1 MEIIITPA
9 VRIPLTDSDPRRRTP
24 DLPLTKKDFHIRATS
39 SPGRELVL
47 RQVFHKDLVLDDD
60 GGLVERVFIPR
71 LRNLEE
77 VADMCLDMVLET
89 ERVRMLLNSDL
100 EGVAF
105 TFTST
110 SVHFVNE
117 GRFFMVA
124 LGEHNLYN
132 ELKQMFQNY
141 LVAFAHC
148 AGDPATN
155 LEYRFLLGASHPT
168 SLAISIWNYDMLLGA
183 RACRA
188 VVAVILKR
196 FAKYSMGRDP
206 LQFLARSIWNTRASR
221 EWARTTETEEVPS
234 KRQRPEDK

>member
-1 MEIIITPA
+1 
-9 VRIPLTDSDPRRRTP
+9 
-24 DLPLTKKDFHIRATS
+24 LTKKDFHIRATS
-39 SPGRELVL
+39 TPGRDLVL
-47 RQVFHKDLVLDDD
+47 RQVFHRDLALDAN
-60 GGLVERVFIPR
+60 GGLVERVFVPR
-71 LRNLEE
+71 LRDLDE
-77 VADMCLDMVLET
+77 VADMCLDIVLET
-89 ERVRMLLNSDL
+89 ERVRLLLNSDL

-124 LGEHNLYN
+124 LSGHNLYN

-155 LEYRFLLGASHPT
+155 LEYRFLLGTSHPT
-168 SLAISIWNYDMLLGA
+168 SLTISLWNYDMLLGA

-188 VVAVILKR
+188 VVAVVLKR
-196 FAKYSMGRDP
+196 FTQFGLRRDT
-206 LQFLARSIWNTRASR
+206 LQFLARSIWNTRALR
-221 EWARTTETEEVPS
+221 EWVGTPEELSS